1 MLAIFQ
7 SFGLPE
13 LGIILLIALI
23 IFGPAQLPKIGRSV
37 GKALREFRASSTE
50 VSKAIQEGIEGSD
63 DDDED
68 DVVEKKSKKKSKVED
83 EDEDED

>member
-1 MLAIFQ
+1 MLALFQ

-50 VSKAIQEGIEGSD
+50 VTKAIQEGIEGT
-63 DDDED
+63 
-68 DVVEKKSKKKSKVED
+68 D
-83 EDEDED
+83 EDEEKKEKKKKKDQEDEEEED

>member
-37 GKALREFRASSTE
+37 GKAIREFRTSSTE
-50 VSKAIQEGIEGSD
+50 VSKAIQEGIED
-63 DDDED
+63 PEE
-68 DVVEKKSKKKSKVED
+68 VEEKKSKKKIE
-83 EDEDED
+83 EEEA

>member
-23 IFGPAQLPKIGRSV
+23 IFGPAQLPKIGSSV
-37 GKALREFRASSTE
+37 GKAIREFRASSTE
-50 VSKAIQEGIEGSD
+50 VSKAIQEGIEGPAEGEEIGRASCR
-63 DDDED
+63 ER
-68 DVVEKKSKKKSKVED
+68 V
-83 EDEDED
+83 

>member
-1 MLAIFQ
+1 MLALFQ

-37 GKALREFRASSTE
+37 GKAIREFRTSSTE
-50 VSKAIQEGIEGSD
+50 VTKAIQEGIEGP
-63 DDDED
+63 EEGE
-68 DVVEKKSKKKSKVED
+68 EKAAKKKKKAQEK
-83 EDEDED
+83 EEEEEEE

>member
-13 LGIILLIALI
+13 LAIILLIALI

-37 GKALREFRASSTE
+37 GKAIREFRASSTE
-50 VSKAIQEGIEGSD
+50 VSKAIQEGM
-63 DDDED
+63 ED
-68 DVVEKKSKKKSKVED
+68 QGEAEEKKTKKKIEEED
-83 EDEDED
+83 EEA

>member
-1 MLAIFQ
+1 MLALFQ

-13 LGIILLIALI
+13 LGVILLIALI

-37 GKALREFRASSTE
+37 GKAIREFRASSQE

-63 DDDED
+63 E
-68 DVVEKKSKKKSKVED
+68 EEAPKKKKKATEEED
-83 EDEDED
+83 

>member
-37 GKALREFRASSTE
+37 GKAIREFRASSTE
-50 VSKAIQEGIEGSD
+50 VSKAIQEGIEGSE
-63 DDDED
+63 DEEEE
-68 DVVEKKSKKKSKVED
+68 EKTSKKKSKKEEEED
-83 EDEDED
+83 